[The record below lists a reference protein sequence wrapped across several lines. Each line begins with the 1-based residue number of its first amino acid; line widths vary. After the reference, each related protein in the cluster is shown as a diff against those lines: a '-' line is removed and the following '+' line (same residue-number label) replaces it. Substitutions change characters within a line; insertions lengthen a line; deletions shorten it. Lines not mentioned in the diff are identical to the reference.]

1 MHLSQF
7 GLRQALLKELPPSAL
22 SEEDRLEDQLHAE
35 PEQAVHR
42 VHGQQAEHPRWVW
55 APGVPLA
62 PRAEVGRKDAESS
75 PQQQVAEEARQAPS
89 KPWVMVAARVRKE
102 AELELS
108 PCGRWEA

>member
-1 MHLSQF
+1 M
-7 GLRQALLKELPPSAL
+7 
-22 SEEDRLEDQLHAE
+22 
-35 PEQAVHR
+35 
-42 VHGQQAEHPRWVW
+42 
-55 APGVPLA
+55 A

-89 KPWVMVAARVRKE
+89 KPWVMAAARVRKE